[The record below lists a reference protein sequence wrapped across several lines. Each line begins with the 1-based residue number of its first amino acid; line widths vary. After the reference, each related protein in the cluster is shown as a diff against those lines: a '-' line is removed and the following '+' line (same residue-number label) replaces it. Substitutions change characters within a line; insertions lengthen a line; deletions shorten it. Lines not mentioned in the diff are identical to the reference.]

1 MNPAFRSTGRIVRI
15 VMVCAIFCLA
25 SVPRVQS
32 SGNSQGDHPQA
43 KKLRLTGVPNFG
55 EVTPF
60 LYRGAQPSKEG
71 FLNLAGMG
79 IDLVIDARLSHKR
92 SEKEVVTAAGM
103 QYISIPWHCMFPK
116 DKAIAQFLAVLRENP
131 NKKIFVH
138 CRLGDD
144 RTGMMIAAYR
154 MAVDNWTAE
163 EAWTEM
169 MQFGMNRT
177 ICFPLIKYERKF
189 PERLKKNPELRA
201 PTMAQN

>member
-1 MNPAFRSTGRIVRI
+1 MVISGILCANAPPQVPADGTPK
-15 VMVCAIFCLA
+15 A
-25 SVPRVQS
+25 QH
-32 SGNSQGDHPQA
+32 NSA
-43 KKLRLTGVPNFG
+43 KKLKLTGVPNFG

-60 LYRGAQPSKEG
+60 LYRGAQPSPQG
-71 FLNLAGMG
+71 FQGLAAMG
-79 IDLVIDARLSHKR
+79 IDIVVDARLSHKG
-92 SEKEVVTAAGM
+92 SEKKIVTAAGM

-116 DKAIAQFLAVLRENP
+116 DKTMAQFLAVVRENP
-131 NKKIFVH
+131 KKKIFVH

-169 MQFGMNRT
+169 MQFGMNRE

-189 PERLKKNPELRA
+189 PERLKNNAELHGAVVAER
-201 PTMAQN
+201 